1 MNPRAPMN
9 VPIKGRVI
17 ARESPNCSMLATPT
31 ATESQPR
38 PLEWTGSVV
47 AHPDEMSCL
56 HHLIEEQ
63 VRRTPHEVALVFEEQ
78 RLTYDDLNRRAQKL
92 ALHLSSIGAGP
103 DVLVGLLLDRSIEVV
118 VGVLGIL
125 KAGAAYL
132 PIDAAYPEDR
142 IAFMLVDAKAKL
154 LVTQTSLLHKLE
166 ARAAKAVCLDSF
178 DWSALPNTVQDSASC
193 LPENLAYVIYTSGS
207 TGRPKGVGI
216 EHRNIV
222 NYVLGVSKTLQ
233 LEPKMNH
240 ATVSTIAA
248 DLGNTVIFPAL
259 TTGGCLHVISQKR
272 AESQPLLAEYFQRE
286 RIDVL
291 KIVPSHLAALQDG
304 KSPEKVMPRKRLI
317 LGGEASRLDWIEKL
331 RALSPGCEI
340 YNHYG
345 PTETTVGVLTYHVEK
360 ELPATRS
367 GTLPLGRPLPNSRV
381 YILDENGKSAP
392 VGIEGELYIGGAGVT
407 RGYLNRPDLTSE
419 KFVSDPFGKDAEA
432 RMYRTGDL
440 ARWLPD
446 GSIEFC
452 GRIDD
457 QVKIHGY
464 RIELGEI
471 AEALR
476 EQNGVKDAIVMAVD
490 DGSGNKQLVAY
501 VIPKRARQ
509 PLWGRRNLYWLPDGS
524 PVVHLNTNSTDSR
537 FNEIFVRQEYVQH
550 GITIHDGACI
560 VDASAD
566 IGLFAVFASRLAR
579 NVKLFCFESDPA
591 AFACL
596 KTNAEAWSAAAQ
608 CLPYGLAHETKSAE
622 DAFFEALSG
631 SSDLSDDIEE
641 LKHSGSDRQ
650 SESLDAML
658 SGQIGQSS
666 NVSPDNSQPLLVILQ
681 AHGIS
686 QVDLFKI
693 DIKEG
698 LEILEE
704 LTAQEWSMISNIV
717 VRVRSRE
724 HLESVTALLVQHQ
737 YKVLAESSSFSGE
750 TQTSYVYAI
759 RPADGVSARI
769 SEKTVTVPL
778 HSLASLDDEILT
790 PVALRNNLKKRLPQY
805 MIPVAFVLMEK
816 FPLTA
821 NGKLDRKAF
830 PAITHET
837 PQLSPDFISPRTKVE
852 KTLAKIWMDLMKIEQ
867 IGINDD
873 FFELG
878 ARSLMAVRAVSQ
890 IREKFGVDLPLATLL
905 QTPTIASLATK
916 LGDQQWV
923 PSWSLLVPMRPEGTR
938 PPLFLFHAHG
948 GNIIEYHAL
957 VQHLEKDQPVYAFQ
971 AKGLNGEPV
980 ESTSVERMASAF
992 VEELKQFQAEGPY
1005 FLAGFCL
1012 GGLLA
1017 LEVAQQLTEQG
1028 KEVALVAMIQSIAP
1042 EARRFKPS
1050 VLGPQRWWYRAKKR
1064 ISVEMD
1070 NLAYGGRAYFV
1081 QRSRDVLERSLMRTK
1096 IKLDRMMGNRPRD
1109 PSRLSRLYIF
1119 ESLGMAHK
1127 KAMDAY
1133 KARPY
1138 DGNAV
1143 VFRASK
1149 QLSGL
1154 MVDEWLGWRPLLRG
1168 NFEICEV
1175 PGHQQNLMLEP
1186 NVQRVATELS
1196 ARLKAVQQ
1204 KHRDNL

>member
-1 MNPRAPMN
+1 MKPRVFMNAP
-9 VPIKGRVI
+9 IEGRVI
-17 ARESPNCSMLATPT
+17 AVDPPPNLSPLATPT
-31 ATESQPR
+31 STESQELL
-38 PLEWTGSVV
+38 LEG
-47 AHPDEMSCL
+47 AGRHPDKMPCL

-63 VRRTPHEVALVFEEQ
+63 VCRTPQEVALVFEEQ
-78 RLTYDDLNRRAQKL
+78 RLTYDHLNRRALKL
-92 ALHLSSIGAGP
+92 ALHLNSLGAAP
-103 DVLVGLLLDRSIEVV
+103 DVLVGLLLDRSLDVV
-118 VGVLGIL
+118 VGMLGIL

-142 IAFMLVDAKAKL
+142 IAFMLGDAKAKL
-154 LVTQTSLLHKLE
+154 LLTQTSLLHKLG
-166 ARAAKAVCLDSF
+166 AGTAKAVCLDSF
-178 DWSALPNTVQDSASC
+178 DWSDLPNTVQGSAPC
-193 LPENLAYVIYTSGS
+193 RPENLAYVIYTSGS
-207 TGRPKGVGI
+207 TGRPKGVGV

-222 NYVLGVSKTLQ
+222 NYVLGISKTLQ

-304 KSPEKVMPRKRLI
+304 KNPEKVMPRKRLI
-317 LGGEASRLDWIEKL
+317 LGGEASRLEWIENL
-331 RALSPGCEI
+331 RALSPGCDI
-340 YNHYG
+340 FNHYG

-360 ELPATRS
+360 PLPATRS

-381 YILDENGKSAP
+381 YVLDESGKSAP
-392 VGIEGELYIGGAGVT
+392 VGVEGELYIGGAGVT

-419 KFVSDPFGKDAEA
+419 KFVSDPFSQHAEA

-440 ARWLPD
+440 ARCLPD

-452 GRIDD
+452 GRVDD

-476 EQNGVKDAIVMAVD
+476 EQSGVKDAIVMAVD
-490 DGSGNKQLVAY
+490 DGYGNKELVAY
-501 VIPKRARQ
+501 VIPKRASQ
-509 PLWGRRNLYWLPDGS
+509 PLWGAKNLYWLPDGS
-524 PVVHLNTNSTDSR
+524 PVAHLNKNSTDSG

-550 GITIHDGACI
+550 GITIHDGGCI
-560 VDASAD
+560 VDVSAN
-566 IGLFAVFASRLAR
+566 IGLFAMFASRLASG
-579 NVKLFCFESDPA
+579 VKVFCFEPDPA

-596 KTNAEAWSAAAQ
+596 KTNAEVWNAAVQ
-608 CLPYGLAHETKSAE
+608 CLPYGPANETKSAE
-622 DAFFEALSG
+622 ESFFEALSG
-631 SSDLSDDIEE
+631 SSDLSDDMEE
-641 LKHSGSDRQ
+641 PKHSGSDRQ
-650 SESLDAML
+650 SESLDAMF
-658 SGQIGQSS
+658 SGEISQSS
-666 NVSPDNSQPLLVILQ
+666 SVLLDNPQPLVVVLR
-681 AHGIS
+681 AHGIRR
-686 QVDLFKI
+686 VDLFKI
-693 DIKEG
+693 DIEEG
-698 LEILEE
+698 LETLEG
-704 LTAQEWSMISNIV
+704 LTAEEWSMISNIV
-717 VRVRSRE
+717 IRIRSRE
-724 HLESVTALLVQHQ
+724 HLEPLTALLAQHE
-737 YKVLAESSSFSGE
+737 YNVLVERSSFSRD
-750 TQTSYVYAI
+750 TQTSYVYAL
-759 RPADGVSARI
+759 RQADGASPLVR
-769 SEKTVTVPL
+769 EKAATVPPQ
-778 HSLASLDDEILT
+778 SIGPLDEEILT
-790 PVALRNNLKKRLPQY
+790 PLTLRNNLKKRLPQY

-830 PAITHET
+830 PAVTHET
-837 PQLSPDFISPRTKVE
+837 PQLSPDFVSPRTEVE
-852 KTLAKIWMDLMKIEQ
+852 KKLAKIWMALMKIEQ

-878 ARSLMAVRAVSQ
+878 AQSLVAVRAVSQ
-890 IREKFGVDLPLATLL
+890 IREEFGVNLPLATLL
-905 QTPTIASLATK
+905 QAPTIASLATK

-948 GNIIEYHAL
+948 GNVLEYHAL
-957 VQHLEKDQPVYAFQ
+957 VQHLETDQPVYAFQ

-1017 LEVAQQLTEQG
+1017 LEVAQQLTAQG

-1042 EARRFKPS
+1042 EARRFSPS

-1064 ISVEMD
+1064 ISVEVD

-1081 QRSRDVLERSLMRTK
+1081 QRSRDFWERSLMRTK
-1096 IKLDRMMGNRPRD
+1096 LKLDRMIGNRPTD
-1109 PSRLSRLYIF
+1109 LSRLSRLYIF
-1119 ESLGMAHK
+1119 ESLGLVHK

-1154 MVDEWLGWRPLLRG
+1154 MADEWLGWRPLLRG
-1168 NFEICEV
+1168 NFEVCEV

-1186 NVQRVATELS
+1186 NVERVANELS
-1196 ARLKAVQQ
+1196 ARLKMFQQ
-1204 KHRDNL
+1204 KYRENL